1 MRKVL
6 NDINLAIEE
15 CKYAATFNHR
25 LQFIVIDKFDY
36 KEFTQY
42 CNNIA
47 EYVVIDTFKS
57 VTEEFNN
64 RRRLVRTKTSRTFE
78 EFIDVLDNAKT
89 CGIKVYLNSVGSIF
103 DLEYWENGYVEQYV
117 NVILNGEE
125 FIIWQRIKGEHLES
139 ILKTFRF
146 RLSYFKLFRPMKG
159 LEKMDEMKRIIRALE
174 QKKLEREAL
183 NDSVNINEFLITK
196 RVHEQLI
203 SLFDKIMAFGET
215 ELLENEDILD
225 ELYEEFKKVA
235 KLNNI
240 E

>member
-1 MRKVL
+1 
-6 NDINLAIEE
+6 
-15 CKYAATFNHR
+15 
-25 LQFIVIDKFDY
+25 
-36 KEFTQY
+36 
-42 CNNIA
+42 
-47 EYVVIDTFKS
+47 
-57 VTEEFNN
+57 
-64 RRRLVRTKTSRTFE
+64 
-78 EFIDVLDNAKT
+78 
-89 CGIKVYLNSVGSIF
+89 
-103 DLEYWENGYVEQYV
+103 
-117 NVILNGEE
+117 
-125 FIIWQRIKGEHLES
+125 
-139 ILKTFRF
+139 
-146 RLSYFKLFRPMKG
+146 MKG